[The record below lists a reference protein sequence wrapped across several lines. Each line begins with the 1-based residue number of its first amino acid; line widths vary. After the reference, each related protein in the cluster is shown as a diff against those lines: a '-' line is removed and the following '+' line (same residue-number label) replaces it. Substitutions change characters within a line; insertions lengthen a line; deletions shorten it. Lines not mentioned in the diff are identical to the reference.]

1 LECDRFFGTIWTFGI
16 GKPMNSVMVTKN
28 IQCVTVQNQVVH
40 SWDNL
45 VKSMTTV
52 MSLFRDTLNKVTRLN
67 EIHQFLT
74 QKIAQTIYMDIEIS
88 HDQKLWRSR

>member
-1 LECDRFFGTIWTFGI
+1 
-16 GKPMNSVMVTKN
+16 
-28 IQCVTVQNQVVH
+28 
-40 SWDNL
+40 
-45 VKSMTTV
+45 MTTV

-88 HDQKLWRSR
+88 HDQKL